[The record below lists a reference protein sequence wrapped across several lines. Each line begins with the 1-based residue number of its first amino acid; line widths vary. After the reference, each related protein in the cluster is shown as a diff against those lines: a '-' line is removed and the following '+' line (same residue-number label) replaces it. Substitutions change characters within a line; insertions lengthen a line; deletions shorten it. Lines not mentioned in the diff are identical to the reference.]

1 MRARFLFLAPLH
13 RVSKRVLYAKTYTN
27 RIQISVP
34 ATQSLLRRSLP
45 MLLCGLGLLS
55 ACNLEVPTASVIG
68 QFQLG
73 LPDGWGGAIPSGYRI
88 GLTSDKHS
96 GKEAVFLSGNATGG
110 PNAGVITQV
119 VRIDSY
125 RGKRVRFSAWAKQL
139 DVEADF
145 AGLWLRVDGPGQTL
159 AFDNMSS
166 RPLAGTADW
175 HQVSIVLDVAPNAL
189 GLALGGLLHGR
200 GAITLDD
207 MQLEIVGGDVALT
220 NLDPPH
226 ASSADSA
233 TIASS
238 YLRAL
243 PAPVN
248 LDFEGIAGTPFS
260 AVQWL
265 TQNTVTLAGT
275 DPTQRTDDLQP
286 LGGMIGNAHIVGMGE
301 GTHGTRDFFLMKHR
315 VLELLVQQM
324 GFTYFA
330 IEATSPESDDMNRYV
345 LGGDGD
351 PKKLLSRLYFWTWNT
366 QEVLDMVTWM
376 RQWNSTAPP
385 AQRVQF
391 LGFDMQYPGA
401 SMDSVTAFIA
411 RVDPASS
418 DFVNDRFSCI
428 VPFRNHFQAL
438 GLQPTVYA
446 TRDTAT
452 KAACAADL
460 QSVYD
465 LIAGKRATY
474 ERAEPNS
481 FEAMLHHARLVQQ
494 FEAMIAVAYNTALS
508 SLARDKAMAENVGWI
523 RDHAPSGAKIALWAH
538 NGHINAIP
546 NLMGGHLRAKYST
559 DYVTLGFLFGHGRF
573 NAVAPTGQLTTF
585 DVESVPDNS
594 LESQFLSV
602 GKSLAL
608 FDTRRI
614 ASGGADAAPLAGPIP
629 MRSIG
634 ALFNPQQQSA
644 YFARQVFPNDFDVL
658 IFVRQA
664 TQSTLLPFSF

>member
-1 MRARFLFLAPLH
+1 MSVLA
-13 RVSKRVLYAKTYTN
+13 AQT
-27 RIQISVP
+27 
-34 ATQSLLRRSLP
+34 LLRRRLP
-45 MLLCGLGLLS
+45 MVLACVALS
-55 ACNLEVPTASVIG
+55 LVAGCNLDVPTASVIG
-68 QFQLG
+68 DFRLG
-73 LPDGWGGAIPSGYRI
+73 LPDGWNGVIPSSYRI
-88 GLTSDKHS
+88 GLTSDKHG
-96 GKEAVFLSGNATGG
+96 GKEAVFISGNAAAG
-110 PNAGVITQV
+110 PTAGIISQV
-119 VRIDSY
+119 VRVDSY
-125 RGKRVRFSAWAKQL
+125 RGKRVRFSAWVKQQE
-139 DVEADF
+139 VIADF
-145 AGLWLRVDGPGQTL
+145 AGIWLRIDGPGQTL

-166 RPLAGTADW
+166 RTLAGTADW

-189 GLALGGLLHGR
+189 GIALGGLLNGR

-207 MQLEIVGGDVALT
+207 MQFEIVNGDLALT
-220 NLDPPH
+220 NLDPPR

-233 TIASS
+233 TLANV

-248 LDFEGIAGTPFS
+248 LDFEGIAGTTLS
-260 AVQWL
+260 SIQWL
-265 TQNTVTLAGT
+265 TQNTVTLSGT
-275 DPTQRTDDLQP
+275 DPTQPTDDLQSF
-286 LGGMIGNAHIVGMGE
+286 GSMIGTAHIVGMGE
-301 GTHGTRDFFLMKHR
+301 GTHGTREFFLMKHR
-315 VLELLVQQM
+315 LLEYLVQQM
-324 GFTYFA
+324 GFRYFA
-330 IEATSPESDDMNRYV
+330 IEATSPEADDMNRYV

-366 QEVLDMVTWM
+366 QEVLDMVSWM

-385 AQRVQF
+385 SQRVQF

-401 SMDSVTAFIA
+401 SIDSVTAFIA

-418 DFVNDRFSCI
+418 DLVNDRFSCI
-428 VPFRNHFQAL
+428 QPFRNHFQAP
-438 GLQPTVYA
+438 GQQWTVYA
-446 TRDTAT
+446 ARDTAT
-452 KAACAADL
+452 KAACAAGL

-465 LIAGKRATY
+465 LIAGNRA
-474 ERAEPNS
+474 RFALAEPNS

-494 FEAMIAVAYNTALS
+494 FETMIAIANNTGLS

-523 RDHAPSGAKIALWAH
+523 RDHAPNGAKIALWAH

-546 NLMGGHLRAKYST
+546 NLMGGHLRAKYAA
-559 DYVTLGFLFGHGRF
+559 DYVALGFLFGRGRF
-573 NAVAPTGQLTTF
+573 NAVAPTGQLTYF
-585 DVESVPDNS
+585 VLESVPDNS

-608 FDTRRI
+608 FDTRQI

-634 ALFNPQQQSA
+634 ALYNPQSSSSYFTQQL
-644 YFARQVFPNDFDVL
+644 FPNDFDLL